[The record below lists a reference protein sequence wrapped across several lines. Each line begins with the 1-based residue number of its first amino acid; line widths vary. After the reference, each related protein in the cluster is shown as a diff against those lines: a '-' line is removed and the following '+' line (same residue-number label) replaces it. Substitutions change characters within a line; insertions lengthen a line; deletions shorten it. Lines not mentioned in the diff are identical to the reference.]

1 MIGIKT
7 IISATAT
14 ALLVLINIQ
23 LVAQDC
29 WPSFRGDAQFS
40 GRSEA
45 AIPRD
50 PSLLWT
56 FKTSDAVKAAPV
68 VCNGVIV
75 VGSADGNV
83 YGITLDGKLKW
94 KINTGSGIEA
104 PAMIQNEIAYVGNY
118 EGKVFAIEV
127 ATGRTLWTY
136 ATEGQIMGAVNYW
149 EPGSGGR
156 SSAGKSTTG
165 KSGPVGGGVV
175 VVGSYDYYLHG
186 IDAAT
191 GKGLW
196 KYEADNF
203 LNGAP
208 AIFDG
213 VAVFGGCDGLLHQV
227 RVKDGTLVS
236 RKEVASYIAGSV
248 AVDKGITY
256 VGDYDGKFTCMELS
270 SGREL
275 WSFKDDA
282 TDLPFIAA
290 PSLSNDRV
298 YIGSR
303 DRHVYSFD
311 KKSGKLVWKVNAG
324 GRVDAAPVLVKE
336 ELIVATMRGD
346 LLIMN
351 AADGLTRW
359 SYELGSGVTGNPA
372 VIDGYIIAGADD
384 GRIYCFGKK

>member
-1 MIGIKT
+1 MTGIKT
-7 IISATAT
+7 IFKTTTA
-14 ALLVLINIQ
+14 ALLLLINVQ
-23 LVAQDC
+23 MEAQDC
-29 WPSFRGDAQFS
+29 WPNFRGDAQFS
-40 GRSEA
+40 GRSDA
-45 AIPRD
+45 AIPQK
-50 PSLLWT
+50 PTLLWT
-56 FKTSDAVKAAPV
+56 FKTSDAVKASPV

-83 YGITLDGKLKW
+83 YGITLEGKMKW
-94 KINTGSGIEA
+94 KINTGNGVEA
-104 PAMIQNEIAYVGNY
+104 PALIHGDMAYVGNY
-118 EGKVFAIEV
+118 DGKVFAIEV
-127 ATGRTLWTY
+127 ASGRTVWTY
-136 ATEGQIMGAVNYW
+136 ETEGQIMGAANYW
-149 EPGSGGR
+149 EPGENRRGGNGPEGGR
-156 SSAGKSTTG
+156 VAAA
-165 KSGPVGGGVV
+165 GGVV

-208 AIFDG
+208 AIYDG

-227 RVKDGTLVS
+227 RVKDGTPVS

-248 AVDKGITY
+248 AVDRGFTY

-298 YIGSR
+298 FIGSR

-311 KKSGKLVWKVNAG
+311 KKSGKLVWKVNTG
-324 GRVDAAPVLVKE
+324 GRVDASPVLVKDA
-336 ELIVATMRGD
+336 LIVATMRGD
-346 LLIMN
+346 LMIMN
-351 AADGLTRW
+351 ASDGRTRW
-359 SYELGSGVTGNPA
+359 SYELGSPVTGNPA

-384 GRIYCFGKK
+384 GRIYCFGNR

>member
-1 MIGIKT
+1 MTGIKT
-7 IISATAT
+7 IIAVTGAVI
-14 ALLVLINIQ
+14 LLLINTQ
-23 LVAQDC
+23 VVAQDC
-29 WPSFRGDAQFS
+29 WPSFRGDAEFS

-45 AIPRD
+45 AIPRAPD
-50 PSLLWT
+50 LLWN

-68 VCNGVIV
+68 VCDGVIV
-75 VGSADGNV
+75 VGSADGNL

-104 PAMIQNEIAYVGNY
+104 PAMIRNGIAYVGNY
-118 EGKVFAIEV
+118 EGKVYAIEV
-127 ATGRTLWTY
+127 ATGRTIWTY
-136 ATEGQIMGAVNYW
+136 ATEGQIMGAPNYW
-149 EPGSGGR
+149 TADGEGKGSAGSGR
-156 SSAGKSTTG
+156 SGQNGMAE
-165 KSGPVGGGVV
+165 GGVV

-208 AIFDG
+208 AIYNG

-227 RVKDGTLVS
+227 RVKDGWLVS

-270 SGREL
+270 SGKEL
-275 WSFKDDA
+275 WSFQDDA
-282 TDLPFIAA
+282 TDLPFIAS
-290 PSLSNDRV
+290 PSLGDHRV
-298 YIGSR
+298 FIGSR
-303 DRHVYSFD
+303 DRHVYAFD
-311 KKSGKLVWKVNAG
+311 KKSGKLAWKANAG
-324 GRVDAAPVLVKE
+324 GRVDASPVLVKG

-346 LLIMN
+346 LLIMD
-351 AADGLTRW
+351 AADGRTRW

-372 VIDGYIIAGADD
+372 VIDGYIIVGADD
-384 GRIYCFGKK
+384 GRIYCFGEK

>member
-1 MIGIKT
+1 MTG
-7 IISATAT
+7 
-14 ALLVLINIQ
+14 LLNHHLA
-23 LVAQDC
+23 AQDC
-29 WPSFRGDAQFS
+29 WPSFRGDAQYT

-45 AIPRD
+45 AIPRN

-94 KINTGSGIEA
+94 KINTGSGVEA
-104 PAMIQNEIAYVGNY
+104 PALIQNEIAYVGNY

-127 ATGRTLWTY
+127 SSGRTLWTY
-136 ATEGQIMGAVNYW
+136 ATEGQIIGAANYW
-149 EPGSGGR
+149 EPEGAGRGSGRTGN
-156 SSAGKSTTG
+156 AGKSG
-165 KSGPVGGGVV
+165 SANGGSRGSVEGGVI

-191 GKGLW
+191 GEGLW

-208 AIFDG
+208 AIVDG

-227 RVKDGTLVS
+227 RVKDGALVS

-248 AVDKGITY
+248 AADQGVTY

-270 SGREL
+270 SGREV
-275 WSFKDDA
+275 WSFKDEA

-290 PSLSNDRV
+290 PSLSKDKV

-303 DRHVYSFD
+303 DKYVYCFD
-311 KKSGKLVWKVNAG
+311 KKDGKLQWKVNTG
-324 GRVDAAPVLVKE
+324 GRVDASPVLVREK
-336 ELIVATMRGD
+336 LIVATLRGD
-346 LLIMN
+346 LLIMDSS
-351 AADGLTRW
+351 DGRTLW
-359 SYELGSGVTGNPA
+359 SYELGSAITGNPA

-384 GRIYCFGKK
+384 GRIYCFGEK

>member
-1 MIGIKT
+1 
-7 IISATAT
+7 
-14 ALLVLINIQ
+14 
-23 LVAQDC
+23 
-29 WPSFRGDAQFS
+29 
-40 GRSEA
+40 
-45 AIPRD
+45 
-50 PSLLWT
+50 
-56 FKTSDAVKAAPV
+56 
-68 VCNGVIV
+68 VIV

-83 YGITLDGKLKW
+83 YGITLDGKMKW
-94 KINTGSGIEA
+94 KINTGNGVEA
-104 PAMIQNEIAYVGNY
+104 PALIHGNMAYVGNY

-127 ATGRTLWTY
+127 ATGRTVWTY
-136 ATEGQIMGAVNYW
+136 ETEGQIMGAANYW
-149 EPGSGGR
+149 EPAENKRSGYGAVGSSGSVAAGSSGSGALGSGG
-156 SSAGKSTTG
+156 SAA
-165 KSGPVGGGVV
+165 GGVV
-175 VVGSYDYYLHG
+175 VVGSYDYFLHG

-208 AIFDG
+208 AIYDG

-248 AVDKGITY
+248 AVDRGLTY

-270 SGREL
+270 SGKEL
-275 WSFKDDA
+275 WSYKDDA

-298 YIGSR
+298 FIGSR
-303 DRHVYSFD
+303 DRHVYAFD

-324 GRVDAAPVLVKE
+324 GRVDASPVLVKDA
-336 ELIVATMRGD
+336 LVVATMRGD
-346 LLIMN
+346 LKIMN
-351 AADGLTRW
+351 AADGRTRW
-359 SYELGSGVTGNPA
+359 SYELGSPVTGNPA

-384 GRIYCFGKK
+384 GRIYCFGNR